1 MFIYTIAT
9 VISIVVII
17 IITLLVNFCHYK
29 FCKKYKKTKIDIC
42 NKIARLQYNRINNPD
57 YLHNNPLK
65 IFADDILENSLTV
78 IDKIV

>member
-29 FCKKYKKTKIDIC
+29 FCKKYKKTKINIC
-42 NKIARLQYNRINNPD
+42 NKIALLQYNRLNNPD

-65 IFADDILENSLTV
+65 IFTDDILENSLTV